1 MAPSDSQKPLTE
13 NNGQEEQK
21 YQNILD
27 EYAKQVKPEPPVED
41 STPISSEAPPHLPL
55 QSSESPP
62 VDPTAVGP
70 VPPTTIPEH
79 PPVKDPAVD
88 SLSLSSPPP
97 SASPS
102 SPDPGSQLPPTPP
115 SVPPSVAVAASAAPR
130 RSSGFFKVLFLLFFV
145 VFLLVYGAIAYNFF
159 FKKAPLP
166 TPSVNP
172 TQVPTDNLPVD
183 GCLLNG
189 QVYAVNQTFPAADGC
204 NTCTCTADLAIE
216 CTEIACDSATGQSV
230 VKSFASQDIDFSFN
244 YPSSLNLT
252 VCNPGSKL
260 PDAVINLHHL
270 ASIKCATGVAGQ
282 EIHQIKFLSAKD
294 ARHFLDEEEI

>member
-1 MAPSDSQKPLTE
+1 MSNIEFMDFLFTLFYQKYRLNKHKIDTRHQKCDIYFMAPSDSQKPLTE

-130 RSSGFFKVLFLLFFV
+130 RSSGFFKVLFLLSLV

-166 TPSVNP
+166 TPSLIH
-172 TQVPTDNLPVD
+172 QVPTDNL
-183 GCLLNG
+183 
-189 QVYAVNQTFPAADGC
+189 
-204 NTCTCTADLAIE
+204 
-216 CTEIACDSATGQSV
+216 SV
-230 VKSFASQDIDFSFN
+230 TLSSKR
-244 YPSSLNLT
+244 SSL
-252 VCNPGSKL
+252 C
-260 PDAVINLHHL
+260 
-270 ASIKCATGVAGQ
+270 
-282 EIHQIKFLSAKD
+282 
-294 ARHFLDEEEI
+294 R